1 MAQFYLLPSWFF
13 GFDIVLEL
21 IFGVVTAIVAFFS
34 LKVYGLCKERDC
46 KLFGFAFIFI
56 SISYFLLAVLNLLAA
71 SSQTDQEIITISLSN
86 IIVPSSIWIYAYIFF
101 FLIGLSLLA
110 YLTFDVRKQ
119 RLFTLIASMSI
130 IVVIF
135 SARTGI
141 AFNFV
146 AAVLLFYVFL
156 YYLDRY
162 RVSSD
167 GRVLFVMSAFILL
180 FFARISFA
188 FSYLNPLPY
197 VVDHVIELVAYS
209 LILFS
214 LVRAI
219 KK

>member
-13 GFDIVLEL
+13 GFDIILEL

-46 KLFGFAFIFI
+46 KLLGFAFIFI
-56 SISYFLLAVLNLLAA
+56 SISYFLLAILNLLAA
-71 SSQTDQEIITISLSN
+71 SSQIDQEIITIALSEV
-86 IIVPSSIWIYAYIFF
+86 IVPSSIWIYAYIFF

-110 YLTFDVRKQ
+110 YLTFEVRNQ

-135 SARTGI
+135 SARTAI

-156 YYLDRY
+156 YYLDKY
-162 RVSSD
+162 QVSNK
-167 GRVLFVMSAFILL
+167 GKGLFVMLAFLLL

-188 FSYLNPLPY
+188 FSYLNPVPY
-197 VVDHVIELVAYS
+197 VADHIIELVAYS

-214 LVRAI
+214 LVKVI